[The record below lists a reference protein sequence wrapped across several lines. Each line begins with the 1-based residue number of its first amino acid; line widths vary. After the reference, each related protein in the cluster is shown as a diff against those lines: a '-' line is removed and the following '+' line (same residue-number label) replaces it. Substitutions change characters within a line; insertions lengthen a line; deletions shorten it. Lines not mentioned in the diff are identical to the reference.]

1 MLRIM
6 WARQATAS
14 REGSHNEV
22 DTTHGSGTGG
32 SNNYNYSN
40 NDTYNNPMM
49 EHPRVREARAEA
61 SKMAVQINETDL
73 AAVNMGAPA
82 PQRGLV
88 CYDDL

>member
-1 MLRIM
+1 M

-14 REGSHNEV
+14 REGSQNEV
-22 DTTHGSGTGG
+22 DTTNGTVTAGHNNN
-32 SNNYNYSN
+32 NNYYYYIN
-40 NDTYNNPMM
+40 NDTNNNPMM

-82 PQRGLV
+82 PHRGLV